1 MLPTAS
7 FICFTAMDGWSK
19 KKTKKTK
26 SKRQKTTETT
36 GGSSSS
42 RETIDGPTLDGRSV
56 LLSDEGPAQKNKKK
70 REKNFCP
77 CQSAF
82 CIYVCV
88 LRQEYREGRRKRE
101 R

>member
-1 MLPTAS
+1 
-7 FICFTAMDGWSK
+7 MDGWSK

-70 REKNFCP
+70 REKLLP
-77 CQSAF
+77 LPVG
-82 CIYVCV
+82 ILYIRVCTTSRV
-88 LRQEYREGRRKRE
+88 
-101 R
+101 